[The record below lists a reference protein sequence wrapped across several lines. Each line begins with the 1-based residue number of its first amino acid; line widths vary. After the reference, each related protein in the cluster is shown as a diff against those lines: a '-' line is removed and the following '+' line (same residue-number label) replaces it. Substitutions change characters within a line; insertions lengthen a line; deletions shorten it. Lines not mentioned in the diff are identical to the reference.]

1 MQTQIN
7 TAAGVQLDDPMSAIV
22 QAATDRILTQL
33 QNGERRLP
41 TTDRVRYG
49 MFDEFLA
56 PDEWRDLLRFTIDH
70 EPKFQVSQVIGHH
83 GNTSQINLDHRRS
96 KVLFEFGHFSDIVA
110 TRLRHYL
117 PRIASSLGLPNFTPS
132 QIEQNLTASNDAEF
146 FRMHNDNSHAMLERR
161 AITFVLFFFD
171 EPKSFSGGHLRLFET
186 SRRNG
191 QLLPT
196 SLFTEIVPRQNL
208 MVFFPSHLMHEVT
221 TVHCAPKTFRNSRFT
236 LNGWIHR

>member
-33 QNGERRLP
+33 QTGDRRRP

-83 GNTSQINLDHRRS
+83 GNRESNKSRPPTIEGVVRIWDTL
-96 KVLFEFGHFSDIVA
+96 SDIVA

-117 PRIASSLGLPNFTPS
+117 PIRIASSLGLAKLYAPS
-132 QIEQNLTASNDAEF
+132 QIEQNPD
-146 FRMHNDNSHAMLERR
+146 
-161 AITFVLFFFD
+161 
-171 EPKSFSGGHLRLFET
+171 
-186 SRRNG
+186 G
-191 QLLPT
+191 Q
-196 SLFTEIVPRQNL
+196 Q
-208 MVFFPSHLMHEVT
+208 
-221 TVHCAPKTFRNSRFT
+221 
-236 LNGWIHR
+236 